1 MKNDKRIAITLPS
14 MDTQRLMILEMET
27 EKAITTLK
35 SNLLEKKFPKADG
48 VNYAEL
54 DERIFLTQDQ
64 GWVAPPSDL
73 VDAWFNQV
81 KELFDEYRSDRKLGN
96 LLGLQGDSADRRIRA
111 YRKGSEVIPYGIWR
125 NFLEVT
131 GRVTPEIKPVLGIF
145 DMEQNDE

>member
-1 MKNDKRIAITLPS
+1 MKNDKEISITLPS
-14 MDTQRLMILEMET
+14 MDAQRLMILEMET

-35 SNLLEKKFPKADG
+35 SNLLGKKFPKADG
-48 VNYAEL
+48 VDYASL
-54 DERIFLTQDQ
+54 DEHIFLTQDQ

-81 KELFDEYRSDRKLGN
+81 KELFYEYRSDRKLGN

-125 NFLEVT
+125 NFLEIT